1 MTDDTKTAA
10 SDYRDTLFLPKTE
23 FPMRGG
29 LPKAEPEWI
38 RRWDEMGLYKRMRE
52 DAKAR
57 GAKPFIL
64 HDGPP
69 YANGPIHLGTAMNKI
84 LKDLVVRG
92 HQMLGYDASYIPG
105 WDCHGLPIEWKVEE
119 EFRAKGRTKDDVP
132 GDEFRRA
139 CRAYAEKWIE
149 VQKQGFRRCGV
160 EGEWDNPY
168 LTMNYASEAA
178 TVREFLR
185 VAMSGRLVRGS
196 KPIMW
201 SPVERTALAEAE
213 VEYHDR
219 KVPVIWVKFP
229 VKTVSTEGLKLPDG
243 ETKSFADQVAEKL
256 LDASVVIWTTTPW
269 TIPANQAVS
278 YNPTIDYSLYQ
289 IDEVMSEEE
298 LGFAP
303 FAKVGEKL
311 ILADSLASSV
321 MDAAK
326 VKSYSRLSEVP
337 ADWLKVVGLGHPLR
351 PFELASDNDKGFFAI
366 DVMTLEGDHVTD
378 EAGTGF
384 VHTAPAH
391 GEDDYVVWTSGTR
404 DMARFGYDVSVRD
417 IVNEDGVYDHPD
429 LPEALQG
436 LDIIRTSGKKR
447 GEPGKANPEVMRL
460 LTEAGNLLS
469 RGVTMIRDAHSW
481 RSKAP
486 VIRRA
491 TPQWFIAMDKPGSD
505 GTPPLRDL
513 ALKALE
519 DTGFIPPSGRNR
531 ITSMVADRPDWLISR
546 QRNWGVP
553 ITILVND
560 KGEPHTAALPEDK
573 ANEVNKRILDAIA
586 AEGVEGWFSADVA
599 RFLDGIADPAGW
611 EKVNDVLDVWF
622 DSGTTHAFTLRDRGI
637 IDEDKGQAD
646 VYLEGSDQ
654 HRGWFQSSLLEC
666 CATRGMAPYKQ
677 VVTHGFIVDSEGKK
691 MSKSLGNT
699 VEPQQVADQFGIEI
713 LRLWTASSDF
723 TEDLRISDDILKT
736 NAESYRRLRN
746 TLRYLLGALEG
757 FTAEESLL
765 SDHSGEGR
773 NLGQTGAKL
782 DEVPAF
788 AGMSGSIE
796 DMPGLERWVLH
807 RLAESDALVRKSYE
821 TFDYKRV
828 MSAMLNFCGVDL
840 SAIYFDIRKDSLYCD
855 APSDIRRRA
864 ARTVMS
870 LVLERLL
877 TWLAPIMPF
886 TTEEAF
892 LMSHFADRA
901 DSVHLLT
908 FPQTPESWLDAA
920 HAERWE
926 RIFKVRR
933 VVTGA
938 LEVERRE
945 KRIGASLEAAP
956 EVYIEDKAL
965 IDAFEGES
973 PADLFIT
980 SGAKLIHGAGPAD
993 AYRLEDTPGVSVVPA
1008 KAGGIKCARSWKYFD
1023 PATADPEYPDITPR
1037 DAAAV
1042 RAIREASR

>member
-10 SDYRDTLFLPKTE
+10 NDYRDTLFLPKTE

-29 LPKAEPEWI
+29 LPKAEPKWI
-38 RRWDEMGLYKRMRE
+38 ERWDEMRLYDRMRE
-52 DAKAR
+52 EAKAR

-119 EFRAKGRTKDDVP
+119 EFRSKGRGKDDVP
-132 GDEFRRA
+132 GDEFRAA
-139 CRAYAEKWIE
+139 CRAYAAKWIE

-160 EGEWDNPY
+160 EGDWDNPY
-168 LTMNYASEAA
+168 LTMNFESEAA
-178 TVREFLR
+178 TVREFLS

-229 VKTVSTEGLKLPDG
+229 VQG
-243 ETKSFADQVAEKL
+243 EDF
-256 LDASVVIWTTTPW
+256 SVVIWTTTPW

-278 YNPTIDYSLYQ
+278 FNPNISYGLY
-289 IDEVMSEEE
+289 EVETVMSEEE

-303 FAKVGEKL
+303 FAAPGDKYV
-311 ILADSLASSV
+311 LADALAEAV
-321 MDAAK
+321 MDSAK
-326 VKSYSRLSEVP
+326 VSGFKRVSDIDPKGWTLS
-337 ADWLKVVGLGHPLR
+337 HPLN
-351 PFELASDNDKGFFAI
+351 ELSDFYKH
-366 DVMTLEGDHVTD
+366 DVPMLAGDHVTD
-378 EAGTGF
+378 DAGTGF

-391 GEDDYVVWTSGTR
+391 GEDDFLVWIANGHTAS
-404 DMARFGYDVSVRD
+404 DIRD
-417 IVNEDGVYDHPD
+417 IVNEDGVYEHPE

-447 GEPGKANPEVMRL
+447 GEQGKANQEVMRL

-469 RGVTMIRDAHSW
+469 RGVTVIRDAHSW

-491 TPQWFIAMDKPGSD
+491 TPQWFIAMDKPGAN
-505 GTPPLRDL
+505 GTAPLRDL

-519 DTGFIPPSGRNR
+519 DTGFVPPQLRNR

-553 ITILVND
+553 ITLLVSPD
-560 KGEPHTAALPEDK
+560 GEPHTYALPEDK
-573 ANEVNKRILDAIA
+573 ALEVNKRILDAIA
-586 AEGVEGWFSADVA
+586 AEGVEAWFSAEPA
-599 RFLDGIADPAGW
+599 KFLDGIADPAGW
-611 EKVNDVLDVWF
+611 EKVTDVLDVWF

-637 IDEDKGQAD
+637 IDEKTGQAD

-654 HRGWFQSSLLEC
+654 HRGWFQSSLLEN

-746 TLRYLLGALEG
+746 TLRYLLGALDGYDE
-757 FTAEESLL
+757 AEAV
-765 SDHSGEGR
+765 DAR
-773 NLGQTGAKL
+773 
-782 DEVPAF
+782 
-788 AGMSGSIE
+788 

-807 RLAESDALVRKSYE
+807 RLAESDALVRKSYAA
-821 TFDYKRV
+821 FDFKRV

-855 APSDIRRRA
+855 APSDIRRRST
-864 ARTVMS
+864 RTVMA

-877 TWLAPIMPF
+877 AWLAPIMPF

-892 LMSHFADRA
+892 LMSHIAGKA

-908 FPQTPESWLDAA
+908 FPQTPDSWLDAA
-920 HAERWE
+920 HAARWE
-926 RIFKVRR
+926 QIFKVRR

-956 EVYIEDKAL
+956 EVYIQDTSL
-965 IDAFEGES
+965 IEAFDGES
-973 PADLFIT
+973 PADIFIT
-980 SGAKLIHGAGPAD
+980 SGAKLIEGAGTLA
-993 AYRLEDTPGVSVVPA
+993 AYHLDDTPGVAVLPK
-1008 KAGGIKCARSWKYFD
+1008 KADGVKCARSWKYFD
-1023 PATADPEYPDITPR
+1023 PKTADPAYPDITPR
-1037 DAAAV
+1037 DAEAV
-1042 RAIREASR
+1042 REIREAN

>member
-10 SDYRDTLFLPKTE
+10 NDYRDTLFLPKTE

-29 LPKAEPEWI
+29 LPKAEPKWI
-38 RRWDEMGLYKRMRE
+38 ERWDEMRLYDRMRE

-119 EFRAKGRTKDDVP
+119 EFRSKGRGKDDVP
-132 GDEFRRA
+132 GDEFRAA
-139 CRAYAEKWIE
+139 CRAYAAKWIE

-160 EGEWDNPY
+160 EGDWDNPY
-168 LTMNYASEAA
+168 LTMNFESEAA
-178 TVREFLR
+178 TVREFLS

-229 VKTVSTEGLKLPDG
+229 VQG
-243 ETKSFADQVAEKL
+243 EDF
-256 LDASVVIWTTTPW
+256 SVVIWTTTPW

-278 YNPTIDYSLYQ
+278 FNPNISYGLY
-289 IDEVMSEEE
+289 EVETVMSEEE

-303 FAKVGEKL
+303 FAAPGDKYV
-311 ILADSLASSV
+311 LADALAEAV
-321 MDAAK
+321 MDSAK
-326 VKSYSRLSEVP
+326 VSGFKRVSDIDPKGWTLS
-337 ADWLKVVGLGHPLR
+337 HPLN
-351 PFELASDNDKGFFAI
+351 ELSDFYKH
-366 DVMTLEGDHVTD
+366 DVPMLAGDHVTD
-378 EAGTGF
+378 DAGTGF

-391 GEDDYVVWTSGTR
+391 GEDDFLVWIANGHTAS
-404 DMARFGYDVSVRD
+404 DIRD
-417 IVNEDGVYDHPD
+417 IVNEDGVYEHPE

-447 GEPGKANPEVMRL
+447 GEQGKANQEVMRL

-469 RGVTMIRDAHSW
+469 RGVTVIRDAHSW

-491 TPQWFIAMDKPGSD
+491 TPQWFIAMDKPGAN
-505 GTPPLRDL
+505 GTAPLRDL

-519 DTGFIPPSGRNR
+519 DTGFVPPQLRNR

-553 ITILVND
+553 ITLLVSPD
-560 KGEPHTAALPEDK
+560 GEPHTYALPEDK
-573 ANEVNKRILDAIA
+573 ALEVNKRILDAIA
-586 AEGVEGWFSADVA
+586 AEGVEAWFSAEPA
-599 RFLDGIADPAGW
+599 KFLEGIADPAGW
-611 EKVNDVLDVWF
+611 EKVTDVLDVWF

-637 IDEDKGQAD
+637 IDEKTGQAD

-654 HRGWFQSSLLEC
+654 HRGWFQSSLLEN

-746 TLRYLLGALEG
+746 TLRYLLGALDGYDE
-757 FTAEESLL
+757 AEAV
-765 SDHSGEGR
+765 DAR
-773 NLGQTGAKL
+773 
-782 DEVPAF
+782 
-788 AGMSGSIE
+788 

-807 RLAESDALVRKSYE
+807 RLAESDALVRKSYAA
-821 TFDYKRV
+821 FDFKRV

-855 APSDIRRRA
+855 APSGIRRRST
-864 ARTVMS
+864 RTVMA

-877 TWLAPIMPF
+877 AWLAPIMPF

-892 LMSHFADRA
+892 LMSHIAGKA

-908 FPQTPESWLDAA
+908 FPQTPDSWLDAT
-920 HAERWE
+920 HAARWE
-926 RIFKVRR
+926 KIFKVRR

-956 EVYIEDKAL
+956 EVYIQDTSL
-965 IDAFEGES
+965 IEAFDGES
-973 PADLFIT
+973 PADIFIT
-980 SGAKLIHGAGPAD
+980 SGAKLIEGAGTLA
-993 AYRLEDTPGVSVVPA
+993 AYHLDDTPGVAVLPK
-1008 KAGGIKCARSWKYFD
+1008 KADGVKCARSWKYFD
-1023 PATADPEYPDITPR
+1023 PNTADPAYPDITPR
-1037 DAAAV
+1037 DAEAV
-1042 RAIREASR
+1042 REIREAS

>member
-10 SDYRDTLFLPKTE
+10 NDYRDTLFLPKTD

-29 LPKAEPEWI
+29 LPKAEPKWI
-38 RRWDEMGLYKRMRE
+38 ERWDDMRLYDRMRD

-84 LKDLVVRG
+84 LKDVVVRG
-92 HQMLGYDASYIPG
+92 HQMLGFDASYIPG

-119 EFRAKGRTKDDVP
+119 EFRSKGRTKDDVP
-132 GDEFRRA
+132 GDEFRKA
-139 CRAYAEKWIE
+139 CREYAAKWIE
-149 VQKQGFRRCGV
+149 VQKEGFRRCGV

-185 VAMSGRLVRGS
+185 VAMSDRLVRGS

-229 VKTVSTEGLKLPDG
+229 VQG
-243 ETKSFADQVAEKL
+243 EDF
-256 LDASVVIWTTTPW
+256 SVVIWTTTPW

-278 YNPTIDYSLYQ
+278 FNPSVSYGLY
-289 IDEVMSEEE
+289 EVESVMSEEE

-303 FAKVGEKL
+303 FAKAGDKYV
-311 ILADSLASSV
+311 LADALARGV
-321 MDAAK
+321 MDSAK
-326 VKSYSRLSEVP
+326 VSSFKRLSEVNP
-337 ADWLKVVGLGHPLR
+337 QGWMLTHPLH
-351 PFELASDNDKGFFAI
+351 ELSDFYKHDIPMLA
-366 DVMTLEGDHVTD
+366 GDHVTD
-378 EAGTGF
+378 DAGTGF

-391 GEDDYVVWTSGTR
+391 GEDDFLVWIASGRTAS
-404 DMARFGYDVSVRD
+404 DIRD
-417 IVNEDGVYDHPD
+417 IVNQDGVYEHDD

-447 GEPGKANPEVMRL
+447 GEQGKANPEVMRL
-460 LTEAGNLLS
+460 LTESGNLLS

-491 TPQWFIAMDKPGSD
+491 TPQWFIAMDKPGTND
-505 GTPPLRDL
+505 TAPLRDL
-513 ALKALE
+513 ALTALE
-519 DTGFIPPSGRNR
+519 DTGFVPPSGRNR

-553 ITILVND
+553 ITLLVSPA
-560 KGEPHTAALPEDK
+560 GAPHTAALDEGQ
-573 ANEVNKRILDAIA
+573 ANEVNTRILDAIA
-586 AEGVEGWFSADVA
+586 AEGVEAWFSADA
-599 RFLDGIADPAGW
+599 AKFLDGITDPAGW
-611 EKVNDVLDVWF
+611 EKVTDVLDVWF
-622 DSGTTHAFTLRDRGI
+622 DSGTTHAFTLRDRGV
-637 IDEDKGQAD
+637 IDEETGQAD

-654 HRGWFQSSLLEC
+654 HRGWFQSSLLEN

-677 VVTHGFIVDSEGKK
+677 VVTHGFIVDSDGKK

-699 VEPQQVADQFGIEI
+699 VEPQKVADQFGIEI

-757 FTAEESLL
+757 YDDSEAV
-765 SDHSGEGR
+765 DR
-773 NLGQTGAKL
+773 A
-782 DEVPAF
+782 
-788 AGMSGSIE
+788 

-807 RLAESDALVRKSYE
+807 RLAESDALVRKSYAA
-821 TFDYKRV
+821 FDFKRV
-828 MSAMLNFCGVDL
+828 MSSMLNFCGVDL

-855 APSDIRRRA
+855 APSDMRRRA
-864 ARTVMS
+864 TRTVMA

-892 LMSHFADRA
+892 LQSHFAGRA

-908 FPQTPESWLDAA
+908 FPETPENWLDAA
-920 HAERWE
+920 HAARWE
-926 RIFKVRR
+926 KIFKVRR

-938 LEVERRE
+938 LEIERRE

-956 EVYIEDKAL
+956 DVHIEDRDL
-965 IDAFEGES
+965 IEAFKGES

-980 SGAKLIHGAGPAD
+980 SGATLIEGTGPAS
-993 AYRLEDTPGVSVVPA
+993 AYRLDDTPGVAVEPKTS
-1008 KAGGIKCARSWKYFD
+1008 GGIKCARSWKYFD
-1023 PATADPEYPDITPR
+1023 PASADPAFPDITPR

-1042 RAIREASR
+1042 REIRDQG

>member
-1 MTDDTKTAA
+1 MSEETKTAT
-10 SDYRDTLFLPKTE
+10 DYRDTLFLPKTE

-29 LPKAEPEWI
+29 LPKAEPKWI
-38 RRWDEMGLYKRMRE
+38 ERWDEMRLYDRMRE
-52 DAKAR
+52 EAKAR

-149 VQKQGFRRCGV
+149 VQKAGFRRCGV
-160 EGEWDNPY
+160 EGDWDHPY
-168 LTMNYASEAA
+168 LTMNYESEAA

-229 VKTVSTEGLKLPDG
+229 IDMNAQYWRTQKDR
-243 ETKSFADQVAEKL
+243 EKIESL
-256 LDASVVIWTTTPW
+256 AGASVVIWTTTPW

-278 YNPTIDYSLYQ
+278 FNPSISYGLY
-289 IDEVMSEEE
+289 EVESVMSEEE

-303 FAKVGEKL
+303 FAKPGDRYVL
-311 ILADSLASSV
+311 ADALADSVMESAKVSGFKRVSDVNPEGWTLSHPLAS
-321 MDAAK
+321 
-326 VKSYSRLSEVP
+326 LSDFYKHDIP
-337 ADWLKVVGLGHPLR
+337 M
-351 PFELASDNDKGFFAI
+351 LA
-366 DVMTLEGDHVTD
+366 GDHVTD
-378 EAGTGF
+378 DAGTGF

-391 GEDDYVVWTSGTR
+391 GEDDFLVWIASGRTAS
-404 DMARFGYDVSVRD
+404 DIRD
-417 IVNEDGVYDHPD
+417 IVNEDGVYEHPD
-429 LPEALQG
+429 LPDALQG
-436 LDIIRTSGKKR
+436 LDVIRTSGKKR
-447 GEPGKANPEVMRL
+447 GEQGKANPEVMRL

-491 TPQWFIAMDKPGSD
+491 TPQWFIAMDKPGANGSR
-505 GTPPLRDL
+505 PLRDL
-513 ALKALE
+513 ALDALKE
-519 DTGFIPPSGRNR
+519 TGFVPASGRNR
-531 ITSMVADRPDWLISR
+531 ITSMVEDRPDWLISR

-553 ITILVND
+553 ITLLVSPD
-560 KGEPHTAALPEDK
+560 GQPHTYALDEDK

-586 AEGVEGWFSADVA
+586 AEGVEAWFSADA
-599 RFLDGIADPAGW
+599 AKFLDGIADPAGW
-611 EKVNDVLDVWF
+611 EKVTDVLDVWF
-622 DSGTTHAFTLRDRGI
+622 DSGTTHAFTLRDRGV
-637 IDEDKGQAD
+637 IDEATGQAD

-666 CATRGMAPYKQ
+666 CATRGMAPYKN

-699 VEPQQVADQFGIEI
+699 VEPEQVANQFGIEI

-746 TLRYLLGALEG
+746 TLRYLLGALDGYSEDE
-757 FTAEESLL
+757 TV
-765 SDHSGEGR
+765 D
-773 NLGQTGAKL
+773 AK
-782 DEVPAF
+782 
-788 AGMSGSIE
+788 

-807 RLAESDALVRKSYE
+807 RLAESDALVRKAYAN
-821 TFDYKRV
+821 FDYKRV
-828 MSAMLNFCGVDL
+828 MAAMLNFCGVDL

-855 APSDIRRRA
+855 APSDIRRKS
-864 ARTVMS
+864 ARTVMG
-870 LVLERLL
+870 LILERLV

-892 LMSHFADRA
+892 LMSHVAGKA

-908 FPQTPESWLDAA
+908 FPETPESWLDAE
-920 HAERWE
+920 HAARWE
-926 RIFKVRR
+926 KIFKVRR

-980 SGAKLIHGAGPAD
+980 SGATLIQGEGPAD
-993 AYRLEDTPGVSVVPA
+993 AYRLEDTPGVAVVPA
-1008 KAGGIKCARSWKYFD
+1008 KADGVKCARSWKYFD
-1023 PATADPEYPDITPR
+1023 PAAADPDFPDITPR

-1042 RAIREASR
+1042 REMRGAA

>member
-1 MTDDTKTAA
+1 MTDDTKTNAN
-10 SDYRDTLFLPKTE
+10 DYRDTLFLPKTE

-29 LPKAEPEWI
+29 LPKAEPKWI
-38 RRWDEMGLYKRMRE
+38 ERWDEMRLYDRMRE
-52 DAKAR
+52 EANAR

-119 EFRAKGRTKDDVP
+119 EFRSKGRGKDDVP
-132 GDEFRRA
+132 GDEFRAA
-139 CRAYAEKWIE
+139 CRAYAAKWIE

-160 EGEWDNPY
+160 EGDWDNPY
-168 LTMNYASEAA
+168 LTMNFESEAA
-178 TVREFLR
+178 TVREFLS

-229 VKTVSTEGLKLPDG
+229 ISHKGSGWTEG
-243 ETKSFADQVAEKL
+243 KSKAE
-256 LDASVVIWTTTPW
+256 LDAEFEPYKNASVIIWTTTPW

-278 YNPTIDYSLYQ
+278 FNRSIAYGLY
-289 IDEVMSEEE
+289 EVESVMSEEE

-303 FAKVGEKL
+303 FARVGDKYV
-311 ILADSLASSV
+311 LADALAQSV
-321 MDAAK
+321 MDSAK
-326 VKSYSRLSEVP
+326 VAGFRRLQDVDPEGWELS
-337 ADWLKVVGLGHPLR
+337 HPLN
-351 PFELASDNDKGFFAI
+351 ELSDFYKHDIPMLA
-366 DVMTLEGDHVTD
+366 GDHVTD
-378 EAGTGF
+378 DAGTGF

-391 GEDDYVVWTSGTR
+391 GEDDFLVWIANGHTAS
-404 DMARFGYDVSVRD
+404 DIRD
-417 IVNEDGVYDHPD
+417 IVNEDGVYEHPE
-429 LPEALQG
+429 LPEVLQG

-447 GEPGKANPEVMRL
+447 GEQGKANQEVMRL

-469 RGVTMIRDAHSW
+469 RGVTVIRDAHSW

-491 TPQWFIAMDKPGSD
+491 TPQWFIAMDKPGTN
-505 GTPPLRDL
+505 GTAPLRDL

-519 DTGFIPPSGRNR
+519 DTTFVPPQLRNR

-553 ITILVND
+553 ITLLVSPG
-560 KGEPHTAALPEDK
+560 GEPHTYALSEDK
-573 ANEVNKRILDAIA
+573 ALEVNKRILDAIA
-586 AEGVEGWFSADVA
+586 AEGVEAWFSAEPA
-599 RFLDGIADPAGW
+599 KFLDGIADPAGW
-611 EKVNDVLDVWF
+611 EKVTDVLDVWF

-637 IDEDKGQAD
+637 IDEKTGQAD

-654 HRGWFQSSLLEC
+654 HRGWFQSSLLEN

-699 VEPQQVADQFGIEI
+699 VEPQKVADQFGIEI

-746 TLRYLLGALEG
+746 TLRYLLGALDG
-757 FTAEESLL
+757 YDAAEAV
-765 SDHSGEGR
+765 D
-773 NLGQTGAKL
+773 AK
-782 DEVPAF
+782 
-788 AGMSGSIE
+788 

-807 RLAESDALVRKSYE
+807 RLAESDALVRKSYAA
-821 TFDYKRV
+821 FDFKRV

-855 APSDIRRRA
+855 APSDIRRRST
-864 ARTVMS
+864 RTVMA

-877 TWLAPIMPF
+877 AWLAPIMPF

-892 LMSHFADRA
+892 LMSHIAGKA

-908 FPQTPESWLDAA
+908 FPHTSESWLDAE
-920 HAERWE
+920 HAARWE
-926 RIFKVRR
+926 KIFKVRR

-956 EVYIEDKAL
+956 EVYIQDKSL
-965 IDAFEGES
+965 IEAFEGES
-973 PADLFIT
+973 PADIFIT
-980 SGAKLIHGAGPAD
+980 SGAKLIEGAGTLA
-993 AYRLEDTPGVSVVPA
+993 AYHLDDTPGVAVLPK
-1008 KAGGIKCARSWKYFD
+1008 KADGVKCARSWKYFD
-1023 PATADPEYPDITPR
+1023 PKTADPAYPDITPR
-1037 DAAAV
+1037 DAEAV
-1042 RAIREASR
+1042 REIREVS

>member
-10 SDYRDTLFLPKTE
+10 NDYRDTLFLPKTE

-29 LPKAEPEWI
+29 LPKAEPKWI
-38 RRWDEMGLYKRMRE
+38 ERWDEMRLYDRMRE

-119 EFRAKGRTKDDVP
+119 EFRSKGRGKDDVP
-132 GDEFRRA
+132 GDEFRAA
-139 CRAYAEKWIE
+139 CRAYAAKWIE

-160 EGEWDNPY
+160 EGDWDNPY
-168 LTMNYASEAA
+168 LTMNFESEAA
-178 TVREFLR
+178 TVREFLS

-229 VKTVSTEGLKLPDG
+229 VQG
-243 ETKSFADQVAEKL
+243 EDF
-256 LDASVVIWTTTPW
+256 SVVIWTTTPW

-278 YNPTIDYSLYQ
+278 FNPNISYGLY
-289 IDEVMSEEE
+289 EVETVMSEEE

-303 FAKVGEKL
+303 FAAPGDKYV
-311 ILADSLASSV
+311 LADALAEAV
-321 MDAAK
+321 MDSAK
-326 VKSYSRLSEVP
+326 VSGFKRVSDIDPKGWTLS
-337 ADWLKVVGLGHPLR
+337 HPLN
-351 PFELASDNDKGFFAI
+351 ELSDFYMH
-366 DVMTLEGDHVTD
+366 DVPMLAGDHVTD
-378 EAGTGF
+378 DAGTGF

-391 GEDDYVVWTSGTR
+391 GEDDFLVWIANGHTAS
-404 DMARFGYDVSVRD
+404 DIRD
-417 IVNEDGVYDHPD
+417 IVNEDGIYEHPE

-447 GEPGKANPEVMRL
+447 GEQGKANQEVMRL

-469 RGVTMIRDAHSW
+469 RGVTVIRDAHSW

-491 TPQWFIAMDKPGSD
+491 TPQWFIAMDKPGAN
-505 GTPPLRDL
+505 GTAPLRDL
-513 ALKALE
+513 ALNALE
-519 DTGFIPPSGRNR
+519 DTGFVPPQLRNR

-553 ITILVND
+553 ITLLVSPD
-560 KGEPHTAALPEDK
+560 GEPHTYALPEEK
-573 ANEVNKRILDAIA
+573 ALEVNKRILDAIA
-586 AEGVEGWFSADVA
+586 AEGVEAWFSAEPA
-599 RFLDGIADPAGW
+599 KFLDGIADPAGW
-611 EKVNDVLDVWF
+611 EKVTDVLDVWF

-637 IDEDKGQAD
+637 IDEKTGQAD

-654 HRGWFQSSLLEC
+654 HRGWFQSSLLEN

-746 TLRYLLGALEG
+746 TLRYLLGALDGYDE
-757 FTAEESLL
+757 AEAV
-765 SDHSGEGR
+765 D
-773 NLGQTGAKL
+773 AK
-782 DEVPAF
+782 
-788 AGMSGSIE
+788 

-807 RLAESDALVRKSYE
+807 RLAESDALVRKSYAA
-821 TFDYKRV
+821 FDFKRV

-855 APSDIRRRA
+855 APSDIRRRST
-864 ARTVMS
+864 RTVMA

-877 TWLAPIMPF
+877 AWLAPIMPF

-892 LMSHFADRA
+892 LMSHIAGKA

-908 FPQTPESWLDAA
+908 FPQTPDSWLDAE
-920 HAERWE
+920 HAARWE
-926 RIFKVRR
+926 KIFKVRR

-956 EVYIEDKAL
+956 EVYIQDTSL
-965 IDAFEGES
+965 IEAFDGES
-973 PADLFIT
+973 PADIFIT
-980 SGAKLIHGAGPAD
+980 SGAKLIEGAGTLA
-993 AYRLEDTPGVSVVPA
+993 AYHLDDTPGVAVLPK
-1008 KAGGIKCARSWKYFD
+1008 KADGVKCARSWKYFD
-1023 PATADPEYPDITPR
+1023 PKTADPAYPDITPR
-1037 DAAAV
+1037 DAEAV
-1042 RAIREASR
+1042 REIREAS

>member
-1 MTDDTKTAA
+1 MTDDTKTNA

-29 LPKAEPEWI
+29 LPKAEPKWI
-38 RRWDEMGLYKRMRE
+38 ERWDEMKLYERMRA

-119 EFRAKGRTKDDVP
+119 EFRAKGRGKDDVP
-132 GDEFRRA
+132 GDEFRAA
-139 CRAYAEKWIE
+139 CRAYAAKWIE

-168 LTMNYASEAA
+168 LTMNFESEAA
-178 TVREFLR
+178 TVREFLN

-213 VEYHDR
+213 VEYYDR

-229 VKTVSTEGLKLPDG
+229 VQG
-243 ETKSFADQVAEKL
+243 EDF
-256 LDASVVIWTTTPW
+256 SVVIWTTTPW

-278 YNPTIDYSLYQ
+278 FNPSIDYGLY
-289 IDEVMSEEE
+289 EVETVMSEEE

-303 FAKVGEKL
+303 FAAPGDKYV
-311 ILADSLASSV
+311 LADALAQGV
-321 MDAAK
+321 MDSAK
-326 VKSYSRLSEVP
+326 VSSFKRVADIDPKGWTLS
-337 ADWLKVVGLGHPLR
+337 HPLNDLSDFYKHDI
-351 PFELASDNDKGFFAI
+351 PMLA
-366 DVMTLEGDHVTD
+366 GDHVTD
-378 EAGTGF
+378 DAGTGF

-391 GEDDYVVWTSGTR
+391 GEDDFLVWI
-404 DMARFGYDVSVRD
+404 ANGYKASDIRD
-417 IVNEDGVYDHPD
+417 IVNQDGAYEHDD
-429 LPEALQG
+429 LPEELKG

-447 GEPGKANPEVMRL
+447 GEQGKANPEVMRL
-460 LTEAGNLLS
+460 LTESGNLLS

-491 TPQWFIAMDKPGSD
+491 TPQWFIAMDKLASD
-505 GTPPLRDL
+505 GTAPLRDL
-513 ALKALE
+513 ALSALE
-519 DTGFIPPSGRNR
+519 DTAFVPPQLRNR

-553 ITILVND
+553 ITLLVSPD
-560 KGEPHTAALPEDK
+560 GEPHTVALPEDK
-573 ANEVNKRILDAIA
+573 ALEVNKRILDAIA
-586 AEGVEGWFSADVA
+586 AEGVEAWFSADA
-599 RFLDGIADPAGW
+599 AKFLDGIADPAGW

-637 IDEDKGQAD
+637 INEKTGQAD

-654 HRGWFQSSLLEC
+654 HRGWFQSSLLEN
-666 CATRGMAPYKQ
+666 CATRGRAPYKT
-677 VVTHGFIVDSEGKK
+677 VITHGFIVDSEGKK

-699 VEPQQVADQFGIEI
+699 VEPQKVADQFGIEI

-746 TLRYLLGALEG
+746 TLRYLLGALDGYSE
-757 FTAEESLL
+757 
-765 SDHSGEGR
+765 
-773 NLGQTGAKL
+773 
-782 DEVPAF
+782 DEAVPRD
-788 AGMSGSIE
+788 E
-796 DMPGLERWVLH
+796 MPGLEKWVLH
-807 RLAESDALVRKSYE
+807 RLAESDALVRKSYAA
-821 TFDYKRV
+821 FDFKRV

-864 ARTVMS
+864 TRTVMS

-877 TWLAPIMPF
+877 AWLAPIMPF

-892 LMSHFADRA
+892 LMSHFAGKA

-908 FPQTPESWLDAA
+908 FPETPLGWLDPSLAA
-920 HAERWE
+920 RWE
-926 RIFKVRR
+926 KIFKVRR
-933 VVTGA
+933 VVNAAIEPLRVQGKI
-938 LEVERRE
+938 RS
-945 KRIGASLEAAP
+945 SLEASV
-956 EVYIEDKAL
+956 EVYIADEDTL
-965 IDAFEGES
+965 RAFEGES
-973 PADLFIT
+973 AKDIFIT
-980 SGAKLIHGAGPAD
+980 SHAHLIMSPAPAGSYVHPEVD
-993 AYRLEDTPGVSVVPA
+993 GIGVIPTHVPD
-1008 KAGGIKCARSWKYFD
+1008 GWIKCARSWKYFD
-1023 PATADPEYPDITPR
+1023 PATADPAFPDITPR

-1042 RAIREASR
+1042 REIRGAA

>member
-1 MTDDTKTAA
+1 MTEDTKTAA
-10 SDYRDTLFLPKTE
+10 NDYRDTLFLPKTE

-38 RRWDEMGLYKRMRE
+38 KRWDEMKLYERLRD

-119 EFRAKGRTKDDVP
+119 EFRAKGRGKDDVP
-132 GDEFRRA
+132 GDEFRAA
-139 CRAYAEKWIE
+139 CRAYAAKWIE

-178 TVREFLR
+178 TVREFLS

-213 VEYHDR
+213 VEYYDR

-229 VKTVSTEGLKLPDG
+229 VKTGAEYWGDIGSKE
-243 ETKSFADQVAEKL
+243 EIDQLVG
-256 LDASVVIWTTTPW
+256 ASVVIWTTTPW

-278 YNPTIDYSLYQ
+278 FNPSISYGLY
-289 IDEVMSEEE
+289 EVETVMSEEE

-303 FAKVGEKL
+303 FAARGDKYV
-311 ILADSLASSV
+311 LADALAQGV
-321 MDAAK
+321 MDSAK
-326 VKSYSRLSEVP
+326 VSSFKRVCDIDPQGWTLT
-337 ADWLKVVGLGHPLR
+337 HPLHQLSDFYKHDI
-351 PFELASDNDKGFFAI
+351 PMLA
-366 DVMTLEGDHVTD
+366 GDYVTD
-378 EAGTGF
+378 DAGTGF

-391 GEDDYVVWTSGTR
+391 GEDDFLVWIANGNKAS
-404 DMARFGYDVSVRD
+404 DIRD
-417 IVNEDGVYDHPD
+417 IVNQDGVYEHED

-447 GEPGKANPEVMRL
+447 GEQGKANQEVMRL
-460 LTEAGNLLS
+460 LTESGNLLS

-505 GTPPLRDL
+505 GNAPLRDL
-513 ALKALE
+513 ALNALE
-519 DTGFIPPSGRNR
+519 DTAFVPPQLRNR

-553 ITILVND
+553 ITLLVSPD
-560 KGEPHTAALPEDK
+560 GQPHTVALPEDK
-573 ANEVNKRILDAIA
+573 ALEVNKRILDAIA
-586 AEGVEGWFSADVA
+586 AEGVEAWFSADA
-599 RFLDGIADPAGW
+599 AKFLNGIADPAGW

-637 IDEDKGQAD
+637 IDEKTGQAD

-654 HRGWFQSSLLEC
+654 HRGWFQSSLLEN
-666 CATRGMAPYKQ
+666 CATRGMAPYKT

-699 VEPQQVADQFGIEI
+699 VEPQKVADQFGIEI

-757 FTAEESLL
+757 YSNAEAVS
-765 SDHSGEGR
+765 R
-773 NLGQTGAKL
+773 
-782 DEVPAF
+782 DE
-788 AGMSGSIE
+788 
-796 DMPGLERWVLH
+796 MPGLEKWVLH
-807 RLAESDALVRKSYE
+807 RLAESDALVRKSYAA
-821 TFDYKRV
+821 FDFKRV

-855 APSDIRRRA
+855 APSAIRRRST
-864 ARTVMS
+864 RTVMA

-892 LMSHFADRA
+892 LMSAFAGRA

-908 FPQTPESWLDAA
+908 FPETPESWLDPELTA
-920 HAERWE
+920 RWE
-926 RIFKVRR
+926 KIFKVRR

-956 EVYIEDKAL
+956 DVYVEDAGL
-965 IDAFEGES
+965 IAAFDGEA
-973 PADLFIT
+973 PADVFIT
-980 SGAKLIHGAGPAD
+980 SGANLVHGKGPAD
-993 AYRLEDTPGVSVVPA
+993 AYTLDDTPGVSVVPA
-1008 KAGGIKCARSWKYFD
+1008 KTGGIKCARSWKYFD
-1023 PATADPEYPDITPR
+1023 PASADPDYPDITPR
-1037 DAAAV
+1037 DADAV
-1042 RAIREASR
+1042 REVRGLSA

>member
-1 MTDDTKTAA
+1 MNDDTKTATGN
-10 SDYRDTLFLPKTE
+10 DYRDTLFLPKTE

-29 LPKAEPEWI
+29 LPKAEPKWI
-38 RRWDEMGLYKRMRE
+38 ARWDEMRLYDRMRE
-52 DAKAR
+52 DAKKR

-160 EGEWDNPY
+160 EGDWDHPY
-168 LTMNYASEAA
+168 LTMNYESEAA

-229 VKTVSTEGLKLPDG
+229 VQG
-243 ETKSFADQVAEKL
+243 EDF
-256 LDASVVIWTTTPW
+256 SVVIWTTTPW

-278 YNPTIDYSLYQ
+278 FNPSISYGLY
-289 IDEVMSEEE
+289 EVESVMNEEE

-303 FAKVGEKL
+303 FAKPGDKYV
-311 ILADSLASSV
+311 LADALAQSV
-321 MDAAK
+321 MDSAK
-326 VKSYSRLSEVP
+326 VSGFKRLQDVNPEG
-337 ADWLKVVGLGHPLR
+337 WTLTHPLHTLSDFYKH
-351 PFELASDNDKGFFAI
+351 PIPMLA
-366 DVMTLEGDHVTD
+366 GDHVTD
-378 EAGTGF
+378 DAGTGF

-391 GEDDYVVWTSGTR
+391 GEDDFLVWIASGHKAS
-404 DMARFGYDVSVRD
+404 DIRD
-417 IVNEDGVYDHPD
+417 IVNEDGVYEHPD
-429 LPEALQG
+429 LPDALQG

-447 GEPGKANPEVMRL
+447 GEQGKANPEVMRL

-469 RGVTMIRDAHSW
+469 RGVTTIRDAHSW

-491 TPQWFIAMDKPGSD
+491 TPQWFISMDKPGAN
-505 GTPPLRDL
+505 GAAPLREL

-519 DTGFIPPSGRNR
+519 DTGFTPPSGRNR

-553 ITILVND
+553 ITLLVSPD
-560 KGEPHTAALPEDK
+560 GQPHTYALPEDK

-586 AEGVEGWFSADVA
+586 AEGVEAWFSADA
-599 RFLDGIADPAGW
+599 ATFLDGIADPAGW
-611 EKVNDVLDVWF
+611 EKVTDVLDVWF

-637 IDEDKGQAD
+637 IDENSGQAD

-699 VEPQQVADQFGIEI
+699 VEPEQVANQFGIEI

-746 TLRYLLGALEG
+746 TLRYLLGALDGYSE
-757 FTAEESLL
+757 AEAV
-765 SDHSGEGR
+765 D
-773 NLGQTGAKL
+773 
-782 DEVPAF
+782 PA
-788 AGMSGSIE
+788 

-821 TFDYKRV
+821 TFDYKRI

-855 APSDIRRRA
+855 APSDNRRKA

-870 LVLERLL
+870 LVLERLV

-892 LMSHFADRA
+892 LMSQFAGRA

-908 FPQTPESWLDAA
+908 FPDTPKSWLDAA
-920 HAERWE
+920 HAARWE
-926 RIFKVRR
+926 KIFKVRR

-945 KRIGASLEAAP
+945 KRIGASLEASP
-956 EVYIEDKAL
+956 EVYIEDKTL

-980 SGAKLIHGAGPAD
+980 SGAKLVHGEGPAD
-993 AYRLEDTPGVSVVPA
+993 AYRLEDTPGVAVVPA
-1008 KAGGIKCARSWKYFD
+1008 KASGVKCARSWKYFD
-1023 PATADPEYPDITPR
+1023 PATADPEFPDITPR

-1042 RAIREASR
+1042 RELRGAA

>member
-1 MTDDTKTAA
+1 MTDDTKTTAN
-10 SDYRDTLFLPKTE
+10 DYRDTLFLPKTD

-38 RRWDEMGLYKRMRE
+38 RRWDEMRLYDRMRE

-119 EFRAKGRTKDDVP
+119 EFRSKGRTKDDVP
-132 GDEFRRA
+132 GDEFRKA
-139 CRAYAEKWIE
+139 CREYAAKWIE

-160 EGEWDNPY
+160 EGDWDHPY
-168 LTMNYASEAA
+168 LTMNFESEAA

-229 VKTVSTEGLKLPDG
+229 VRG
-243 ETKSFADQVAEKL
+243 EDF
-256 LDASVVIWTTTPW
+256 SVVIWTTTPW

-278 YNPTIDYSLYQ
+278 FNPNISYGLY
-289 IDEVMSEEE
+289 EVESVMSEED

-303 FAKVGEKL
+303 FAAPGDKYV
-311 ILADSLASSV
+311 LADALAQGV
-321 MDAAK
+321 MDSAK
-326 VKSYSRLSEVP
+326 VSSFKRVEDADPAGWTLS
-337 ADWLKVVGLGHPLR
+337 HPLH
-351 PFELASDNDKGFFAI
+351 ELSDFYKHDIPMLA
-366 DVMTLEGDHVTD
+366 GDHVTD
-378 EAGTGF
+378 DAGTGF

-391 GEDDYVVWTSGTR
+391 GEDDFLVWIASGRTAS
-404 DMARFGYDVSVRD
+404 DIRD
-417 IVNEDGVYDHPD
+417 IVNEDGVYEHDELPD
-429 LPEALQG
+429 ALQG

-447 GEPGKANPEVMRL
+447 GEQGKANPEVMRL

-469 RGVTMIRDAHSW
+469 RGVRTIRDAHSW

-491 TPQWFIAMDKPGSD
+491 TPQWFIAMDKKGSD
-505 GTPPLRDL
+505 GTAPLRDL

-519 DTGFIPPSGRNR
+519 DTGFVPPQLRNR

-553 ITILVND
+553 ITLLVSPD
-560 KGEPHTAALPEDK
+560 GQPHTAALPEDK
-573 ANEVNKRILDAIA
+573 ANEVNTRILDAIA
-586 AEGVEGWFSADVA
+586 AEGVEGWFSAA
-599 RFLDGIADPAGW
+599 PSRFLDGIVDAAGW
-611 EKVNDVLDVWF
+611 TKVSDVLDVWF

-637 IDEDKGQAD
+637 IDEETGQAD

-654 HRGWFQSSLLEC
+654 HRGWFQSSLLEN
-666 CATRGMAPYKQ
+666 CATRGMAPYKT

-699 VEPQQVADQFGIEI
+699 VEPEEVANKFGIEI

-757 FTAEESLL
+757 YTEAEKV
-765 SDHSGEGR
+765 D
-773 NLGQTGAKL
+773 AK
-782 DEVPAF
+782 
-788 AGMSGSIE
+788 

-807 RLAESDALVRKSYE
+807 RLAESDALVRKSYAA
-821 TFDYKRV
+821 FDFKRV

-855 APSDIRRRA
+855 APSDIRRWST
-864 ARTVMS
+864 RTVMA
-870 LVLERLL
+870 LVLERLV

-892 LMSHFADRA
+892 LMSHIAGKA

-908 FPQTPESWLDAA
+908 FPETPESWLDPA

-926 RIFKVRR
+926 KIFKVRR

-956 EVYIEDKAL
+956 DVYIEDKDL
-965 IDAFEGES
+965 IGAFEGES
-973 PADLFIT
+973 PADIFIT
-980 SGAKLIHGAGPAD
+980 SGARLIEGAGPAD
-993 AYRLEDTPGVSVVPA
+993 AYRLEDTPGVAVVP
-1008 KAGGIKCARSWKYFD
+1008 KTAGGIKCARSWKYFD
-1023 PATADPEYPDITPR
+1023 PATADAAYPDITPR

-1042 RAIREASR
+1042 REIRERA

>member
-10 SDYRDTLFLPKTE
+10 NDYRDTLFLPKTE

-29 LPKAEPEWI
+29 LPKAEPKWI
-38 RRWDEMGLYKRMRE
+38 ERWDEMRLYDRMRE
-52 DAKAR
+52 EAKAR

-119 EFRAKGRTKDDVP
+119 EFRSKGRGKDDVP
-132 GDEFRRA
+132 GDEFRAA
-139 CRAYAEKWIE
+139 CRAYAAKWIE

-160 EGEWDNPY
+160 EGDWDNPY
-168 LTMNYASEAA
+168 LTMNFESEAA
-178 TVREFLR
+178 TVREFLS

-229 VKTVSTEGLKLPDG
+229 VQG
-243 ETKSFADQVAEKL
+243 EDF
-256 LDASVVIWTTTPW
+256 SVVIWTTTPW

-278 YNPTIDYSLYQ
+278 FNPNISYGLY
-289 IDEVMSEEE
+289 EVETVMSEEE

-303 FAKVGEKL
+303 FAAPGDKYV
-311 ILADSLASSV
+311 LADALAEAV
-321 MDAAK
+321 MDSAK
-326 VKSYSRLSEVP
+326 VSGFKRVSDIDPKGWTLS
-337 ADWLKVVGLGHPLR
+337 HPLN
-351 PFELASDNDKGFFAI
+351 ELSDFYKH
-366 DVMTLEGDHVTD
+366 DVPMLAGDHVTD
-378 EAGTGF
+378 DAGTGF

-391 GEDDYVVWTSGTR
+391 GEDDFLVWIANGHTAS
-404 DMARFGYDVSVRD
+404 DIRD
-417 IVNEDGVYDHPD
+417 IVNEDGVYEHPE

-447 GEPGKANPEVMRL
+447 GEQGKANQEVMRL

-469 RGVTMIRDAHSW
+469 RGVTVIRDAHSW

-491 TPQWFIAMDKPGSD
+491 TPQWFIAMDKPGAN
-505 GTPPLRDL
+505 GTAPLRDL

-519 DTGFIPPSGRNR
+519 DTSFVPPQLRNR

-553 ITILVND
+553 ITLLVSPD
-560 KGEPHTAALPEDK
+560 GEPHTYALPEDK
-573 ANEVNKRILDAIA
+573 ALEVNKRILDAIA
-586 AEGVEGWFSADVA
+586 AEGVEAWFSAEPA
-599 RFLDGIADPAGW
+599 KFLDGIADPAGW
-611 EKVNDVLDVWF
+611 EKVTDVLDVWF

-637 IDEDKGQAD
+637 IDEKTGQAD

-654 HRGWFQSSLLEC
+654 HRGWFQSSLLEN

-746 TLRYLLGALEG
+746 TLRYLLGALDGYDE
-757 FTAEESLL
+757 AEAVAA
-765 SDHSGEGR
+765 R
-773 NLGQTGAKL
+773 
-782 DEVPAF
+782 
-788 AGMSGSIE
+788 

-807 RLAESDALVRKSYE
+807 RLAESDALVRKSYAA
-821 TFDYKRV
+821 FDFKRV

-855 APSDIRRRA
+855 APSDIRRRST
-864 ARTVMS
+864 RTVMA

-877 TWLAPIMPF
+877 AWLAPIMPF

-892 LMSHFADRA
+892 LMSHIAGKA

-908 FPQTPESWLDAA
+908 FPQTPDSWLDAA
-920 HAERWE
+920 HAARWE
-926 RIFKVRR
+926 KIFKVRR

-945 KRIGASLEAAP
+945 KRIGASLEASP
-956 EVYIEDKAL
+956 EVYIQDTSL
-965 IDAFEGES
+965 IEAFDGES
-973 PADLFIT
+973 PADIFIT
-980 SGAKLIHGAGPAD
+980 SGAKLIEGAGTLA
-993 AYRLEDTPGVSVVPA
+993 AYHLDDTPGVAVLPK
-1008 KAGGIKCARSWKYFD
+1008 KADGVKCARSWKYFD
-1023 PATADPEYPDITPR
+1023 PKTADPAYPDITPR
-1037 DAAAV
+1037 DAEAV
-1042 RAIREASR
+1042 REIREAN

>member
-1 MTDDTKTAA
+1 MTDDTKTNAN
-10 SDYRDTLFLPKTE
+10 DYRDTLFLPKTE

-29 LPKAEPEWI
+29 LPKAEPKWI
-38 RRWDEMGLYKRMRE
+38 ERWDEMRLYDRMRE
-52 DAKAR
+52 EAKAR

-119 EFRAKGRTKDDVP
+119 EFRSKGRGKDDVP
-132 GDEFRRA
+132 GDEFRAA
-139 CRAYAEKWIE
+139 CRAYAAKWIE

-160 EGEWDNPY
+160 EGDWDNPY
-168 LTMNYASEAA
+168 LTMNFESEAA
-178 TVREFLR
+178 TVREFLS

-229 VKTVSTEGLKLPDG
+229 VQG
-243 ETKSFADQVAEKL
+243 EDF
-256 LDASVVIWTTTPW
+256 SVVIWTTTPW

-278 YNPTIDYSLYQ
+278 FNPDISYGLY
-289 IDEVMSEEE
+289 EVETVMSEEE

-303 FAKVGEKL
+303 FAAPGDKYV
-311 ILADSLASSV
+311 LADALAEAV
-321 MDAAK
+321 MDSAK
-326 VKSYSRLSEVP
+326 VSGFKRVSDVDPKGWTLS
-337 ADWLKVVGLGHPLR
+337 HPLN
-351 PFELASDNDKGFFAI
+351 ELSDFYKH
-366 DVMTLEGDHVTD
+366 DVPMLAGDHVTD
-378 EAGTGF
+378 DAGTGF

-391 GEDDYVVWTSGTR
+391 GEDDFLVWIANGHTAS
-404 DMARFGYDVSVRD
+404 DIRD
-417 IVNEDGVYDHPD
+417 IVNEDGVYEHPE

-447 GEPGKANPEVMRL
+447 GEQGKANQEVMRL

-469 RGVTMIRDAHSW
+469 RGVTVIRDAHSW

-491 TPQWFIAMDKPGSD
+491 TPQWFIAMDKPGTNGSA
-505 GTPPLRDL
+505 PLRDL

-519 DTGFIPPSGRNR
+519 DTGFVPPQLRNR

-553 ITILVND
+553 ITLLVSPG
-560 KGEPHTAALPEDK
+560 GEPHTYALPEDK
-573 ANEVNKRILDAIA
+573 ALEVNKRILDAIA
-586 AEGVEGWFSADVA
+586 AEGVEAWFSAEPA
-599 RFLDGIADPAGW
+599 KFLDGIADPAGW
-611 EKVNDVLDVWF
+611 EKVTDVLDVWF

-637 IDEDKGQAD
+637 IDEKTGQAD

-654 HRGWFQSSLLEC
+654 HRGWFQSSLLEN
-666 CATRGMAPYKQ
+666 CATRSMAPYKQ

-699 VEPQQVADQFGIEI
+699 VEPQKVADQFGIEI

-746 TLRYLLGALEG
+746 TLRYLLGALDGYDE
-757 FTAEESLL
+757 AEAV
-765 SDHSGEGR
+765 D
-773 NLGQTGAKL
+773 AK
-782 DEVPAF
+782 
-788 AGMSGSIE
+788 

-807 RLAESDALVRKSYE
+807 RLAESDALIRKSYAA
-821 TFDYKRV
+821 FDFKRV

-855 APSDIRRRA
+855 APSDLRRRST
-864 ARTVMS
+864 RTVMA

-877 TWLAPIMPF
+877 VWLAPIMPF

-892 LMSHFADRA
+892 LISHIAGKA

-908 FPQTPESWLDAA
+908 FPETPESWLDAA
-920 HAERWE
+920 HAARWE
-926 RIFKVRR
+926 KIFKVRR

-956 EVYIEDKAL
+956 EVYIQEKSL
-965 IDAFEGES
+965 IEAFEGES
-973 PADLFIT
+973 PADIFIT
-980 SGAKLIHGAGPAD
+980 SGAELIDGAGTLA
-993 AYRLEDTPGVSVVPA
+993 AYHLDDTPGVAVLPK
-1008 KAGGIKCARSWKYFD
+1008 KADGIKCARSWKYFD
-1023 PATADPEYPDITPR
+1023 PKTADPAYPDITPR
-1037 DAAAV
+1037 DAEAV
-1042 RAIREASR
+1042 REIREKS